1 MTVRV
6 CSLAVLLVVFL
17 ALVPAG
23 AIAAG
28 GGISPSCS
36 PGNCSG
42 WYQTAVTVQFVI
54 VPLPENSVTP
64 GAECGPYTQSSDTTG
79 VTRNCVVIFTDAVGS
94 TTSSASATV
103 KKDSTPPVISG
114 ISARGPDANG
124 WYNHPLSIGV
134 NASDATSGIAS
145 CNSIDYSG
153 PDTAGGSFSGTCTD
167 NAGNSASGG
176 SFTFKYD
183 ATPPA
188 VSLSLSRGPDSGS
201 WYNHPVDFQATGS
214 DNLSGIASCSSGTVG
229 GGGSASA
236 SCTDNAGNV
245 GGAGVGVN
253 YDAGA
258 PSIDSITFD
267 RQPDAN
273 GWYNHPVR
281 VTFHGSDGGS
291 GIGACSDVTYAGP
304 DTSSTTVN
312 GSCTDNAG
320 NRAGS
325 TSPAF
330 KYDATPPTLSNLG
343 FDWDDGTATLTWT
356 ASPDTKAIEIDRT
369 PGTAGPDPSAVFKG
383 LASSFEDTGLT
394 NKVKYVYTVNGFD
407 EAGNKA
413 SESVSIVPGAK
424 LYSPARGSVVT
435 SLPLL
440 AWRPVAGAS
449 YYNLQVYYG
458 VGKALRRLA
467 SLTVSGRKVMSVWPL
482 QPRYRMK
489 KTWRYKGKARKLAV
503 GHYRWYVYPGIGKRT
518 AHKYGPLIGQS
529 DFFVAKR

>member
-1 MTVRV
+1 MNAGWRHPLALFLV
-6 CSLAVLLVVFL
+6 CVPLLVF
-17 ALVPAG
+17 VPA
-23 AIAAG
+23 ASADPVTWSCNSG
-28 GGISPSCS
+28 G
-36 PGNCSG
+36 CSG
-42 WYQTAVTVQFVI
+42 GWYTVNVVVAFFVSPDPTI
-54 VPLPENSVTP
+54 VGTP
-64 GAECGPYTQSSDTTG
+64 GCGVFSVASDTSGQSFQCRVDYNTG
-79 VTRNCVVIFTDAVGS
+79 GSYSTPVI
-94 TTSSASATV
+94 TV
-103 KKDSTPPVISG
+103 KKDATPPTVTGGSP
-114 ISARGPDANG
+114 SRGPDSNG
-124 WYNHPLSIGV
+124 WYNHPVDINFNG
-134 NASDATSGIAS
+134 SDATSGLAG
-145 CNSIDYSG
+145 CNSTTYGG
-153 PDTAGGSFSGTCTD
+153 PDSGSASFSGTCTD
-167 NAGNSASGG
+167 NAGNVSVPASFGPIQ
-176 SFTFKYD
+176 YD
-183 ATPPA
+183 GTPPSVA
-188 VSLSLSRGPDSGS
+188 VALSRGPDSGG
-201 WYNHPVDFQATGS
+201 WYNHPVDFQANGS
-214 DNLSGIASCSSGTVG
+214 DNLSGIASCNSGSFS
-229 GGGSASA
+229 GGGSVNA
-236 SCTDNAGNV
+236 SCSDRAGNV
-245 GGAGVGVN
+245 GGAGVAVN
-253 YDAGA
+253 YDGSA

-304 DTSSTTVN
+304 DTTSTTVN
-312 GSCTDNAG
+312 GSCADNAG

-394 NKVKYVYTVNGFD
+394 NKVKYVYTINGFD

>member
-1 MTVRV
+1 MTVRAG
-6 CSLAVLLVVFL
+6 SLAVFLAVFL
-17 ALVPAG
+17 AFVPAG
-23 AIAAG
+23 AMAAG

-36 PGNCSG
+36 PGSCSG
-42 WYQTAVTVQFVI
+42 WYQVAVTVQFVI
-54 VPLPENSVTP
+54 TPLPGNSVTP

-79 VTRNCVVIFTDAVGS
+79 VTRNCVVIFTDSVGS

-134 NASDATSGIAS
+134 NASDSTSGLAS

-153 PDTAGGSFSGTCTD
+153 PDTAGGSFSGACTD
-167 NAGNSASGG
+167 NAGNSANGG

-183 ATPPA
+183 ATPPS
-188 VSLSLSRGPDSGS
+188 VSVSLSRGPDSGG
-201 WYNHPVDFQATGS
+201 WYNHPVDFQAGGS
-214 DNLSGIASCSSGTVG
+214 DNLSGIASCTSGTIG

-245 GGAGVGVN
+245 GGSSVPVN

-267 RQPDAN
+267 RPPDSN

-291 GIGACSDVTYAGP
+291 GIDACTDVTYPGP

-312 GSCTDNAG
+312 GTCTDKAG
-320 NRAGS
+320 NRAGGA
-325 TSPAF
+325 SPAF
-330 KYDATPPTLSNLG
+330 KYDATPPTISNVG
-343 FDWDDGTATLTWT
+343 FDWDDGTATLKWT

-394 NKVKYVYTVNGFD
+394 NKVKYVYTINGYD

-424 LYSPARGSVVT
+424 LSHRHGVRSSRARRCSPG
-435 SLPLL
+435 
-440 AWRPVAGAS
+440 
-449 YYNLQVYYG
+449 
-458 VGKALRRLA
+458 
-467 SLTVSGRKVMSVWPL
+467 GR
-482 QPRYRMK
+482 
-489 KTWRYKGKARKLAV
+489 
-503 GHYRWYVYPGIGKRT
+503 
-518 AHKYGPLIGQS
+518 
-529 DFFVAKR
+529 